1 MRRSIR
7 FELFLILSI
16 SLGLPSASFAGPI
29 EWSYTSSFHAVG
41 QPGVP
46 FVYVGGGGTGT
57 DGTYVLGAALHGLNE
72 LGYPNNPGVGSPIT
86 VGHFEIAQFNAAYQ
100 SPPTTQKNFELD
112 VIIADGASGQRGT
125 AAFFGSGSTVLTE
138 NWPPNPMSLHFVGD
152 ELQPTVLGRYGTSQ
166 SLVLGKNRYD
176 LEVSSTTAAWGGN
189 GDVVAAVSISPLATP
204 EPATF
209 ALAGIGLVGL
219 MGWRWKR

>member
-1 MRRSIR
+1 MRSPFR
-7 FELFLILSI
+7 FEILLVLSI
-16 SLGLPSASFAGPI
+16 SLALPSASFAGPI
-29 EWSYTSSFHAVG
+29 DWSYTSNFHAVG

-57 DGTYVLGAALHGLNE
+57 DGTYVLGAALNGLND
-72 LGYPNNPGVGSPIT
+72 LGYPSNPGVSSPIA

-125 AAFFGSGSTVLTE
+125 AAFFGSGSTALTE
-138 NWPPNPMSLHFVGD
+138 NWPPNPMSLLF
-152 ELQPTVLGRYGTSQ
+152 TSSTSQ
-166 SLVLGKNRYD
+166 SLVLGKNRYE
-176 LEVSSTTAAWGGN
+176 LEVSSTTAPWGGN
-189 GDVVAAVSISPLATP
+189 GDAIAAISIRPVATP

-209 ALAGIGLVGL
+209 ALSGIGLVGL
-219 MGWRWKR
+219 MGFRWKR

>member
-1 MRRSIR
+1 MRSPFR
-7 FELFLILSI
+7 FEILLVLSI
-16 SLGLPSASFAGPI
+16 SLALPSASFAGPI
-29 EWSYTSSFHAVG
+29 DWSYTSNFHAVG

-72 LGYPNNPGVGSPIT
+72 LGYPSNPGVGSPIA

-125 AAFFGSGSTVLTE
+125 AAFFGSGSTALTE
-138 NWPPNPMSLHFVGD
+138 NWPPNPMSLLF
-152 ELQPTVLGRYGTSQ
+152 TSSTSQ
-166 SLVLGKNRYD
+166 SLVLGKNRYELD
-176 LEVSSTTAAWGGN
+176 VSSTPAVWSGN
-189 GDVVAAVSISPLATP
+189 GDVIAAVSISPLATP
-204 EPATF
+204 EPTTF
-209 ALAGIGLVGL
+209 ALAAIGL
-219 MGWRWKR
+219 MGLWGARRMR

>member
-1 MRRSIR
+1 MRSPFR
-7 FELFLILSI
+7 FKLLLILSI
-16 SLGLPSASFAGPI
+16 SLGLPSASFAGLI
-29 EWSYTSSFHAVG
+29 DWSYTSSFHAVG

-57 DGTYVLGAALHGLNE
+57 DGTYVLGAALHGLND
-72 LGYPNNPGVGSPIT
+72 LGYPSNPGVSSPIA

-112 VIIADGASGQRGT
+112 VIIADGESGQRGT
-125 AAFFGSGSTVLTE
+125 AAFFGIGSTVLTE
-138 NWPPNPMSLHFVGD
+138 NWPPNPMSLLF
-152 ELQPTVLGRYGTSQ
+152 TSSTSQ
-166 SLVLGKNRYD
+166 SLVLGKNRYE
-176 LEVSSTTAAWGGN
+176 LEVSSTTAPWGGN
-189 GDVVAAVSISPLATP
+189 GDAIAAISIRPVATP

-219 MGWRWKR
+219 MGFRWKR